1 MKKNIFITISCFLL
15 IGASIKE
22 SAVKDMHA
30 MYEEKVKITEHK
42 LSIPSKVKKE
52 IQNKVKQ
59 KFYRDKIY
67 YWAIKKKDG
76 VEYALMDNV
85 IGKSMP
91 ITFIVVFNE
100 EGAVVN
106 SSLIKYREGYGGEV
120 KSKSWMSQF
129 NGMKQDSLYKFP
141 GNIAGISGATISVN
155 SMTRGFGKL
164 SLLLPYVIKDY
175 NNGK

>member
-1 MKKNIFITISCFLL
+1 MKKNIFIIISCSLL
-15 IGASIKE
+15 IGSSIKE
-22 SAVKDMHA
+22 SAVKDMRA
-30 MYEEKVKITEHK
+30 MYKEKVQITEHK
-42 LSIPSKVKKE
+42 FSIPSKAKKE

-59 KFYRDKIY
+59 KFYKDKIY
-67 YWAIKKKDG
+67 YWVIKKKDG
-76 VEYALMDNV
+76 LEYALMDNV
-85 IGKSMP
+85 LGKSMP
-91 ITFIVVFNE
+91 ITFIVVFNKKGE
-100 EGAVVN
+100 VSN

-120 KSKSWMSQF
+120 RSKKWLNQF

-155 SMTRGFGKL
+155 SMTRGFAKL

>member
-1 MKKNIFITISCFLL
+1 MKKNILITISCFLL

-22 SAVKDMHA
+22 SAVKDIRA
-30 MYEEKVKITEHK
+30 MYEEKVEVIEHK
-42 LSIPSKVKKE
+42 FSIPSKAKKE

-76 VEYALMDNV
+76 IEYALMDNV

-120 KSKSWMSQF
+120 KSKKWLNQF